1 MKKLVFTVI
10 IVFALLGGLVVIA
23 SSVTPAATSVT
34 SSLSFSGTT
43 ANCRVSIVEIGKEID
58 ASLELWCGSTLVDS
72 WSGSATSQLVITGT
86 HSVVSGQTYTLK
98 VNGTINEVAFSSAP
112 ITKTCP

>member
-1 MKKLVFTVI
+1 
-10 IVFALLGGLVVIA
+10 
-23 SSVTPAATSVT
+23 
-34 SSLSFSGTT
+34 
-43 ANCRVSIVEIGKEID
+43 
-58 ASLELWCGSTLVDS
+58 VDS
-72 WSGSATSQLVITGT
+72 WSGSATSRLVITGT